1 MTARDW
7 TRGVLVFSI
16 ASGLGAL
23 GVTLVERRE
32 APRPVPHETQ
42 AARLAAFERCV
53 ESASRSGPA
62 TFSPGDVVR
71 ACRDAAEALTP
82 GDAEQVGTEPAS
94 VTPSERAERAG
105 GGRP

>member
-1 MTARDW
+1 MTALDW
-7 TRGVLVFSI
+7 TRVAVVLVL

-23 GVTLVERRE
+23 GVSVAERHE

-42 AARLAAFERCV
+42 TARLAAFERCV

-71 ACRDAAEALTP
+71 ACRDAAEALVA
-82 GDAEQVGTEPAS
+82 AEQMGP
-94 VTPSERAERAG
+94 PERG
-105 GGRP
+105 GKP